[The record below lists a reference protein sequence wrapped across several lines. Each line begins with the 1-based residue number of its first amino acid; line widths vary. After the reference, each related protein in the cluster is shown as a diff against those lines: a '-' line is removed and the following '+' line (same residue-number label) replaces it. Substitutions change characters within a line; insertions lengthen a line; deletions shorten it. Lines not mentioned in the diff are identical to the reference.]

1 MFALKHFA
9 HGSYV
14 CGLCLAVLSL
24 KNVSYTIS
32 LTLLMPL
39 FFILNALFLSTGL
52 FSLKKYCLS
61 ALVLLIVSHLSI
73 NFINF
78 RQKDFQMMIK
88 ILCHELQCA
97 FVQFV

>member
-14 CGLCLAVLSL
+14 CGLCLAVLSSQ
-24 KNVSYTIS
+24 KCFYTIS

-52 FSLKKYCLS
+52 FSLKK
-61 ALVLLIVSHLSI
+61 IFFVSSGII
-73 NFINF
+73 NWYHIY
-78 RQKDFQMMIK
+78 Q
-88 ILCHELQCA
+88 
-97 FVQFV
+97 

>member
-24 KNVSYTIS
+24 KNVSYTIQFD
-32 LTLLMPL
+32 TLMPL
-39 FFILNALFLSTGL
+39 FYPECFIFIYWTIQFKKILFA
-52 FSLKKYCLS
+52 